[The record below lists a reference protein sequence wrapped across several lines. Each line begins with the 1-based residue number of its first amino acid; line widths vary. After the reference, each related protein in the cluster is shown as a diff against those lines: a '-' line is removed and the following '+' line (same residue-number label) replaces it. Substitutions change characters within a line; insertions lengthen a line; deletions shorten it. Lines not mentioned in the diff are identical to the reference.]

1 MLVEGL
7 RVKIMGSPEVKEKDM
22 AAGQYEA
29 VIGMEC
35 HAELL
40 TNSKLF
46 CPCSAEFGG
55 EPNTRCCP
63 VCLGLPGALP
73 VANKRAVEFV
83 IKAAMALNCTIN
95 TDTFFHRKNYFYPDL
110 PKAYQI
116 SQYGDS
122 PIGIYGYVEI
132 QTEDGR
138 TKKIGIRRVHLEEDT
153 GKLIHATPTKSEV
166 DYNRSSVPLMEIVT
180 EHHPRPGFDQIHNAY
195 EAREYLIQLRNI
207 LMYLGVCDGKMEEGS
222 LRCEPNISVRVKG
235 SDTYGTKTELKNLN
249 SFRAVYRGIEF
260 EVDRQ
265 IEVLCSG
272 GKITHETRRWDE
284 ENQCTASMRGK
295 EFEQEY
301 RYFPEP
307 DLLGFH
313 FSDEYLAGLRSE
325 LPELPM
331 SRRRR
336 FTGQLGLSDADAATL
351 TNEKAL
357 ADWFEQVLQFY
368 NDPKTVSNWVL
379 GDFLRLVNQSGG
391 SVADV
396 KIQPGHLGELL
407 ELLEKGTISGKIA
420 KTVFEEAFQSGKS
433 PGQIVADSGMTQ
445 ISDESAILDAVKKV
459 IEENERVAN
468 DVRGGKAKSMG
479 FLVGQVMKMTQ
490 GRANPQLVNELLKKE
505 LLG

>member
-1 MLVEGL
+1 MATADTRE
-7 RVKIMGSPEVKEKDM
+7 SNM
-22 AAGQYEA
+22 AADQYEA

-46 CPCSAEFGG
+46 CSCSAEFGG

-73 VANKRAVEFV
+73 VANQRAVEFV

-95 TDTFFHRKNYFYPDL
+95 NDTFFHRKNYFYPDL

-132 QTEDGR
+132 QTEDGK

-222 LRCEPNISVRVKG
+222 LRCEPNISVRIRG
-235 SDTYGTKTELKNLN
+235 SETYGTKTELKNLN
-249 SFRAVYRGIEF
+249 SFRAVYRGIEY

-265 IEVLCSG
+265 IELLCSG

-284 ENQCTASMRGK
+284 ENQCTALMRGK

-313 FSDEYLAGLRSE
+313 LSEDHLENLRKE

-331 SRRRR
+331 SRRKR
-336 FTGQLGLSDADAATL
+336 FVEALGLSDADAGTL

-357 ADWFEQVLQFY
+357 ADWFEQALSTH
-368 NDPKTVSNWVL
+368 NDPKAVSNWVL
-379 GDFLRLVNQSGG
+379 GDFLKLVNQSGV
-391 SVADV
+391 SIAEA
-396 KIQPGHLGELL
+396 KIKPEHLGELL
-407 ELLEKGTISGKIA
+407 QLLDKGTISGKIA
-420 KTVFEEAFQSGKS
+420 KTVFEEAFQTGKS

-445 ISDESAILDAVKKV
+445 ISDESAILDAVRKV
-459 IEENERVAN
+459 IAENERVAN
-468 DVRGGKAKSMG
+468 DVRGGKDKSIG
-479 FLVGQVMKMTQ
+479 FLVGQVMKITQ